1 MLGRHHAASACV
13 LSTKTAVFSF
23 EEDAEERAAAATVHR
38 HAAVVAA
45 AAPAVLLLLCCCCC
59 AALLHLCFVPRVQNH
74 RGVASCACT
83 LLFFLKTSAVT
94 TLLKRNERSTIM

>member
-74 RGVASCACT
+74 RGLRAVHA
-83 LLFFLKTSAVT
+83 LYFFF
-94 TLLKRNERSTIM
+94 